1 MMTPQDALGQPEH
14 EYTEE
19 CGFDRNAS
27 LNAGHYVCAC
37 GWTEAMTATPSE
49 LPGLPEEPPVI
60 FTAGKW
66 SYQGDATTP
75 PSEHDSRE
83 LDAAAWHKLRS
94 RLVEQGEEIAQLRRE
109 MSLIAVIVGRSK
121 DGTGRD
127 TDWFELADEVRQKI
141 VSYEK
146 EADRLTAQYLGMKQR
161 AESALRE
168 AREKERERCAKFLD
182 GRISGSPGS
191 LQATLVDAE
200 VIQCAKAIRS
210 MTDEK

>member
-14 EYTEE
+14 EYTEG
-19 CGFDRNAS
+19 CGFDRDAS
-27 LNAGHYVCAC
+27 LSAGHYVCAC